1 MPPGARV
8 AQPAWKGRLINLA
21 SSRTSGDLKSSVW
34 NPKYKP
40 GLARAAER
48 RGEDVG
54 ALESLGRATDETLA
68 VSGSDDLAKEF
79 VQAGNTDF
87 QKR

>member
-1 MPPGARV
+1 M
-8 AQPAWKGRLINLA
+8 
-21 SSRTSGDLKSSVW
+21 
-34 NPKYKP
+34 
-40 GLARAAER
+40 
-48 RGEDVG
+48 G